1 MELSIKLELNDEQ
14 YADFS
19 KSAKDAVET
28 IMKDESFK
36 DNVLKLLNQAI
47 ANYLNSAEGKEVA
60 KQAVMASRWYN
71 TFRSDFSDFMVEKTG
86 QEFFEMAKGP
96 FQQVYYDTLKD
107 TESMRKI
114 MEKVLVHNLSAALV
128 EASSKRIS
136 EVEEVSYITA
146 GRVETMANEIN
157 RISNGGNCF

>member
-1 MELSIKLELNDEQ
+1 M
-14 YADFS
+14 
-19 KSAKDAVET
+19 
-28 IMKDESFK
+28 
-36 DNVLKLLNQAI
+36 KLLNQAI

-71 TFRSDFSDFMVEKTG
+71 HTFRGDFSEFMVEKAG
-86 QEFFEMAKGP
+86 EEFFEMAKGP

-114 MEKVLVHNLSAALV
+114 MEKVLVHNLSTALV
-128 EASSKRIS
+128 EASSRRIS
-136 EVEEVSYITA
+136 EVEEVSYIIA